1 MANQIGP
8 RGLVPSR
15 YLDGSAWNGATNMY
29 CIPSSDGSIYGPGDV
44 VKSAA
49 GGDANGIPY
58 VQKAAGTDTARGV
71 VIAVVTAAPNLPS
84 TQGTNLDL
92 TTQAIPATKTKD
104 YYVLVADD
112 PTLIFEVQDNG
123 ASALTSTACNKNASL
138 IVANPTSP
146 QQNSATSLSCASVNT
161 TQGLNIKI
169 MGLVQKPNNAYGVYA
184 SWLVRF
190 NQHELGGSN
199 TAGV

>member
-29 CIPSSDGSIYGPGDV
+29 CIPSSDGSIYGPGDA

-58 VQKAAGTDTARGV
+58 MQKAATNDTVRGV
-71 VIAVVTAAPNLPS
+71 IVSVVLAAPNLPS
-84 TQGTNLDL
+84 VQGVIIDN
-92 TTQAIPATKTKD
+92 TTQAIPATKAKD
-104 YYVLVADD
+104 YYVLVCDD
-112 PTLIFEVQDNG
+112 PTIIFEVQDDGN
-123 ASALTSTACNKNASL
+123 SALTNTACNKNASL
-138 IVANPTSP
+138 TIANPTAP
-146 QQNSATSLSCASVNT
+146 QQNSATSLSCASVAT
-161 TQGLNIKI
+161 TQSLNLKI
-169 MGLVQKPNNAYGVYA
+169 MGLVQKPNNAFGVYA

>member
-1 MANQIGP
+1 MPNSIGP

-15 YLDGSAWNGATNMY
+15 YLDGSAWNGAVNMY
-29 CIPSSDGSIYGPGDV
+29 CIPSTDGSIYGPGDA

-58 VQKAAGTDTARGV
+58 VQKAASNDTVRGV
-71 VIAVVTAAPNLPS
+71 VVAVVVSAPNNPS
-84 TQGTNLDL
+84 LVGNVIDN
-92 TTQAIPATKTKD
+92 TTQAIPATKTRD

-112 PTLIFEVQDNG
+112 PTLIFEIQDDG
-123 ASALTSTACNKNASL
+123 SSALTSTACNKNASL
-138 IVANPTSP
+138 TVANPTAP
-146 QQNSATSLSCASVNT
+146 QQNSATSLACSTVAT
-161 TQGLNIKI
+161 TQSLNLKI
-169 MGLVQKPNNAYGVYA
+169 LGLVQKPGNEYGKYA
-184 SWLVRF
+184 AWAVRF

>member
-29 CIPSSDGSIYGPGDV
+29 CIPLADGSIYGPGDV

-58 VQKAAGTDTARGV
+58 VQKALGTDTIRGV
-71 VIAVVTAAPNLPS
+71 IVSVVLAAPNLPS
-84 TQGTNLDL
+84 TQGVILDN
-92 TTQAIPATKTKD
+92 TTQAIPAAKVKD

-112 PTLIFEVQDNG
+112 PTIVFEVQDNG
-123 ASALTSTACNKNASL
+123 NSALTSSACNKNASL
-138 IVANPTSP
+138 IIANPTAP
-146 QQNSATSLSCASVNT
+146 QQNSATSLSTASVAT
-161 TQGLNIKI
+161 TQGLNFKI

-184 SWLVRF
+184 SWLVRA